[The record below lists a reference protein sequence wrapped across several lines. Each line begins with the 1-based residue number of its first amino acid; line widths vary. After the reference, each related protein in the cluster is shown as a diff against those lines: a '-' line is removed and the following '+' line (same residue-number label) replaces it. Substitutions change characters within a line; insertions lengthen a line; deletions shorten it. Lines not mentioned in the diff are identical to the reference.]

1 MTSSDRDQLRRQLI
15 VHEGYRR
22 TPYHCTAGILTIG
35 IGRNLDD
42 VGIDREEA
50 RYLLDRDIARATDD
64 LASFGWFHVLD
75 VIRQR
80 ALIDMRFQL
89 GPSRF
94 RGFAKMIAALARQD
108 YAMAAAEA
116 LDSKWARFDTPGRAQ
131 TVAAML
137 RTGDVAAWTHT
148 GDET

>member
-1 MTSSDRDQLRRQLI
+1 MTATERAAVRDLI
-15 VHEGYRR
+15 TRHEGYRR

-89 GPSRF
+89 GPTRF
-94 RGFAKMIAALARQD
+94 RGFGKMIAALARQD
-108 YAMAAAEA
+108 YATAAAEA

-131 TVAAML
+131 TIAAML
-137 RTGDVAAWTHT
+137 QSGDVH
-148 GDET
+148 D

>member
-1 MTSSDRDQLRRQLI
+1 MTATERAAVRALI
-15 VHEGYRR
+15 THHESYRKH
-22 TPYHCTAGILTIG
+22 PYRCTAGKLTIG
-35 IGRNLDD
+35 VGRNLDD
-42 VGIDREEA
+42 VGIDKEEA

-64 LASFGWFHVLD
+64 LASFGWFHELD

-94 RGFAKMIAALARQD
+94 RGFGKMIAALARQD
-108 YAMAAAEA
+108 YATAAAEA

-131 TVAAML
+131 TIAGA
-137 RTGDVAAWTHT
+137 
-148 GDET
+148 